1 AWPTT
6 MSEPERYANAMASDS
21 PPAPGPTETYSSTE
35 PPFSRDPASRDP
47 VSSHPAPTGPEAAPG
62 TKSGLGQQPDL
73 VDDQVVPP
81 GKGSRA
87 RRAMYEWGIVIV
99 AALVAAVVI
108 KAVAIEAFF
117 IPSASMEPTLVP
129 GDRVLV
135 NRLSYDLHGVHT
147 GDVIV
152 FRRPPADNSTD
163 SDLIKRVI
171 GLPGQT
177 IDIRNCGVF
186 VNGKELAQPYL
197 PKGWQNPASEY
208 CTTTVSAPGTANLPN
223 PFRVPAHSYFVM
235 GDNRKDSDDSRYW
248 GFVPGNYIVGRAFA
262 RIWPV
267 NRIGGL

>member
-1 AWPTT
+1 
-6 MSEPERYANAMASDS
+6 MSEPERCAKAMASDT
-21 PPAPGPTETYSSTE
+21 PPAPGQTE
-35 PPFSRDPASRDP
+35 PHSSQVPQSPTYPASTY
-47 VSSHPAPTGPEAAPG
+47 PASTYPASTYPQAALDAPSGPERRPE
-62 TKSGLGQQPDL
+62 LG
-73 VDDQVVPP
+73 DDQVPP
-81 GKGSRA
+81 PAKGSRA
-87 RRAMYEWGIVIV
+87 RRALYEWGIVIV
-99 AALVAAVVI
+99 AALLAAVII

-117 IPSASMEPTLVP
+117 IPSASMEPTLRP

-152 FRRPPADNSTD
+152 FRRTPADNSTD

-186 VNGKELAQPYL
+186 VNGKELPQPYL

-223 PFRVPAHSYFVM
+223 PFHVPAHSYFVM

-262 RIWPV
+262 RIWPI
-267 NRIGGL
+267 NRLGGL